1 MKQQKFNIKEYSLFA
16 SSILLLHPTLDAEVI
31 YTDIDPDVVLQY
43 DDEVAGIDMDN
54 NGSIDFAFLK
64 NVDSWI
70 YVSSL
75 SIYSATFTLNQIWVG
90 PYYYQNEVACAFQ
103 TWSGSTILWP
113 YDLPAGQLIGNS
125 VSFQNYGYLLMAAK
139 LWVMSG
145 SLSEL
150 YDEGGA
156 WWPVKEDEYIGVHFT
171 DEDDNY
177 HYGWIRCSVLD
188 SAEVLV
194 IKDYAYETE
203 PDHSIRAG
211 DTISYVG
218 INNMNTAIN
227 ASIYSFNKSIYIH
240 TDNIH
245 DIQLI
250 ICDLTGKQLI
260 SKDLQAESEIINMDN
275 YPIGIYLVTLLKD
288 NKRLDKKVMID

>member
-16 SSILLLHPTLDAEVI
+16 GSILLLHPTLDAEVI
-31 YTDIDPDVVLQY
+31 YTDIDPDLVLQY
-43 DDEVAGIDMDN
+43 DGEVAGIDMDSD
-54 NGSIDFAFLK
+54 GSIDFTFIK
-64 NVDSWI
+64 NIDTWI
-70 YVSSL
+70 YISSL
-75 SIYSATFTLNQIWVG
+75 SLYSATFILDQIWVG

-113 YDLPAGQLIGNS
+113 YHLTEGELISDGM
-125 VSFQNYGYLLMAAK
+125 SFQNYGYQLMAAK
-139 LWVMSG
+139 LWVISG

-150 YDEGGA
+150 YSEGGG
-156 WWPVKEDEYIGVHFT
+156 WWPIKENEYIGVHFT
-171 DEDDNY
+171 DEDDNF

-218 INNMNTAIN
+218 INNINTSIN

-245 DIQLI
+245 DMQLI

-275 YPIGIYLVTLLKD
+275 YPLGIYLVTLLKD
-288 NKRLDKKVMID
+288 NKHLYKKVMIN

>member
-16 SSILLLHPTLDAEVI
+16 SSLILLHPTLDAEVI

-43 DDEVAGIDMDN
+43 DGEVAGIDMDN

-64 NVDSWI
+64 NSSSWI
-70 YVSSL
+70 YVNSSSL
-75 SIYSATFTLNQIWVG
+75 TGTIINNQIWVG
-90 PYYYQNEVACAFQ
+90 PYYYENEVACAFQ

-113 YDLPAGQLIGNS
+113 YYLAPGELIGES
-125 VSFQNYGYLLMAAK
+125 MSFQNFGYLLIAAK
-139 LWVMSG
+139 LEIIYG
-145 SLSEL
+145 SETFL
-150 YDEGGA
+150 DDHDGG
-156 WWPVKEDEYIGVHFT
+156 WWPVKEDKSIGVHFK

-177 HYGWIRCSVLD
+177 HYGWVRCSVLD

-203 PDHSIRAG
+203 PELPIRAG

-218 INNMNTAIN
+218 INNMNTSIN